1 MAIMQLKAG
10 KSSIAKIQDSNQENL
25 FPLPRRRTPA
35 QMSVAVIHRVWT
47 QTKADAIILGVMLL
61 VFASL
66 LYVYLYWFCQKFLP
80 IPTKRAMKNI
90 G

>member
-10 KSSIAKIQDSNQENL
+10 NSSTAKIQDSNQENFFL
-25 FPLPRRRTPA
+25 LLRRRTPA
-35 QMSVAVIHRVWT
+35 QMPVAVIDRVWW
-47 QTKADAIILGVMLL
+47 QTKAYVIILGIMLL
-61 VFASL
+61 VFTSL
-66 LYVYLYWFCQKFLP
+66 LFVYLHWFCQKCLP

>member
-10 KSSIAKIQDSNQENL
+10 KSSTAKIQDSNQENFFL
-25 FPLPRRRTPA
+25 LLRRRTPA
-35 QMSVAVIHRVWT
+35 QMPVAAIHRVWW
-47 QTKADAIILGVMLL
+47 QTKANAIILGVMLL

-66 LYVYLYWFCQKFLP
+66 LFVYLHWFYQKFLP
-80 IPTKRAMKNI
+80 ISTKNAMKNI